1 MVLLA
6 ALDLMRVQRCARC
19 PHAVTHSH
27 PGLWQSLA
35 GIKPSVT
42 IL

>member
-6 ALDLMRVQRCARC
+6 ALDLMRVQWCARC
-19 PHAVTHSH
+19 PHAVTHHH

-35 GIKPSVT
+35 GIKPFVT
-42 IL
+42 TL